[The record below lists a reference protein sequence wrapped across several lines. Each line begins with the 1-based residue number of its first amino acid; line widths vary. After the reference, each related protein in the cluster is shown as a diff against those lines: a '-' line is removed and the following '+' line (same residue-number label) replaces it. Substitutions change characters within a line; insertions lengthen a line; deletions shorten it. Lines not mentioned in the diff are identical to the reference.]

1 MEKKENFFQKAWKYA
16 KANPI
21 VVMLVI
27 VAIIVGITKKNFF
40 SWSNFGNLMSN
51 TAVRFLIALGVSGCL
66 ITKGT
71 DLSAGRQVGLAACL
85 AGILIQ
91 RGDYASRLTKL
102 PQMNMFV
109 VLLIV
114 VALGAVIGMV
124 NGLIITKLHVPPF
137 IATLGTQ
144 KYLTKDLPATSVW
157 KLEKFTVGGEEV
169 LVKGA
174 PTAIARGT
182 ELRGE
187 IDEAG
192 EYYEAEVAS
201 KPDLYFKAWKY
212 PSISNTVTFARGAER
227 VYSSDEFANRIVL
240 AGAFMSKTNDV
251 DLIHWQVYQEDKF
264 DPRTAWMNKGEQ
276 SSTSTRAFT
285 ARDEFMAMAF
295 YVHEGVL
302 DRADLV
308 ATKQRPREQ
317 IWSEY
322 VTNPLSADSDGD
334 EVPDGWE
341 LYTMAGPKKYNKDT
355 KDREGFNGPRSAY
368 RPVVKFD
375 AEHQDK
381 DGDGL
386 TIAGEFNAIDTVA
399 D

>member
-144 KYLTKDLPATSVW
+144 T
-157 KLEKFTVGGEEV
+157 
-169 LVKGA
+169 
-174 PTAIARGT
+174 I
-182 ELRGE
+182 
-187 IDEAG
+187 
-192 EYYEAEVAS
+192 
-201 KPDLYFKAWKY
+201 
-212 PSISNTVTFARGAER
+212 
-227 VYSSDEFANRIVL
+227 VY
-240 AGAFMSKTNDV
+240 GMC
-251 DLIHWQVYQEDKF
+251 
-264 DPRTAWMNKGEQ
+264 
-276 SSTSTRAFT
+276 
-285 ARDEFMAMAF
+285 
-295 YVHEGVL
+295 
-302 DRADLV
+302 LV
-308 ATKQRPREQ
+308 ATDAQPIGGFQQGFVDLVNFKFGNTK
-317 IWSEY
+317 SFHL
-322 VTNPLSADSDGD
+322 PLLLFVALLFG
-334 EVPDGWE
+334 
-341 LYTMAGPKKYNKDT
+341 LYFWFLYNKTRHGKYMYAIGGNEVAAEVSGVNTT
-355 KDREGFNGPRSAY
+355 KTLVLIYTTAGIMYS
-368 RPVVKFD
+368 
-375 AEHQDK
+375 
-381 DGDGL
+381 
-386 TIAGEFNAIDTVA
+386 IAGWILAGKTGGASTSMGMGYELEAIASCTIGGVSTTGGIGTVPGVLVGVLVFELLKIVLQFLGVNPYYNYIVQGLVIVIA
-399 D
+399 VALDLRKYLKKK